1 MLKNPFPSKAY
12 CLKYSTRNCFTDIS
26 EGLKLTWC
34 PPLPCKKKKKI
45 MKIKKEPFKEFQIT
59 ENSEIISIPI
69 LKYHFTVSFSF
80 QIRVVK

>member
-34 PPLPCKKKKKI
+34 PPLPCKKKKKNHEN
-45 MKIKKEPFKEFQIT
+45 KERTVQG
-59 ENSEIISIPI
+59 ISD
-69 LKYHFTVSFSF
+69 Y
-80 QIRVVK
+80 